1 MRKGKAR
8 ENTLQT
14 NLFSVFLS
22 FLHFFGMPCVF
33 LCMLLVCY
41 AYLLFEFPFVSSCL
55 IHFLLISFFLCCV
68 SQHSVNLSTRFTKIQ
83 NSLNMPQFH
92 IYIKMNGGKKWFLH
106 EHSCRIKKVLFYY
119 RNQRK
124 KCAESEK
131 NAKWWR
137 KQQQQN
143 KKVTTATAT
152 TWICAY
158 KNVEQDSTKK
168 KWSKNNDI
176 YSDEQTSETEEPTRQ
191 RENRKKRTFWTET
204 KQSYTKTRHQKQP
217 KKK

>member
-1 MRKGKAR
+1 MFIIIFFRTRCAHFNSTGNCTQGNNSSYKRKIYIKKMRKGKAR

-92 IYIKMNGGKKWFLH
+92 IYI
-106 EHSCRIKKVLFYY
+106 
-119 RNQRK
+119 
-124 KCAESEK
+124 
-131 NAKWWR
+131 
-137 KQQQQN
+137 
-143 KKVTTATAT
+143 
-152 TWICAY
+152 
-158 KNVEQDSTKK
+158 
-168 KWSKNNDI
+168 
-176 YSDEQTSETEEPTRQ
+176 
-191 RENRKKRTFWTET
+191 
-204 KQSYTKTRHQKQP
+204 
-217 KKK
+217 

>member
-1 MRKGKAR
+1 MFIIIFFRTRCAHFNSTGNCTQGNNSSYKRKIYIKKMRKGKAR

-131 NAKWWR
+131 NAK
-137 KQQQQN
+137 
-143 KKVTTATAT
+143 
-152 TWICAY
+152 
-158 KNVEQDSTKK
+158 
-168 KWSKNNDI
+168 
-176 YSDEQTSETEEPTRQ
+176 
-191 RENRKKRTFWTET
+191 
-204 KQSYTKTRHQKQP
+204 
-217 KKK
+217 